1 MYRLLDYAAMIE
13 DAVRTPAYLAALEQA
28 VRPGSVVVEIG
39 TGTGFFAIIAARL
52 GARRV
57 YAIESDSSIRLAR
70 EVAALNGCAD
80 RIEFIEALSTDVTLP
95 EQGDVLLSDLRGVLP
110 TLGVHIPSI
119 VDARARLLKPG
130 GIQIPS
136 EDTLWMALL
145 ESEAVAQKHL
155 KNADPSPHGDDF
167 APLHPIPA
175 NTGRKQRV
183 GAALR
188 ISAPARWAHLDYRT
202 VIDPSVRGTAT
213 LAASRSGVVHGLSAW
228 FETQLLPGIGYA
240 SEPGSDAIYGQAYFP
255 FPVPL
260 SVREGDEVEV
270 SLDGRLVGSEYVW
283 RWSARAVGVGMP
295 SWSCDQSSF
304 FGTPLGPEMLR
315 RRASNFVPRVS
326 AEGEIDGWILSRM
339 DAVRDLATIAREALQ
354 EFPEKLKTFENALTR
369 VGDLAERYSS

>member
-1 MYRLLDYAAMIE
+1 MYRLRDSAAMIE

-57 YAIESDSSIRLAR
+57 YAIESDTSIRLAR

-145 ESEAVAQKHL
+145 ESPRQWPRSTSRTRIQALMASTSRPCT
-155 KNADPSPHGDDF
+155 ASS
-167 APLHPIPA
+167 PIP
-175 NTGRKQRV
+175 G
-183 GAALR
+183 GSSALE
-188 ISAPARWAHLDYRT
+188 RT
-202 VIDPSVRGTAT
+202 
-213 LAASRSGVVHGLSAW
+213 
-228 FETQLLPGIGYA
+228 
-240 SEPGSDAIYGQAYFP
+240 
-255 FPVPL
+255 
-260 SVREGDEVEV
+260 
-270 SLDGRLVGSEYVW
+270 
-283 RWSARAVGVGMP
+283 
-295 SWSCDQSSF
+295 C
-304 FGTPLGPEMLR
+304 
-315 RRASNFVPRVS
+315 
-326 AEGEIDGWILSRM
+326 
-339 DAVRDLATIAREALQ
+339 
-354 EFPEKLKTFENALTR
+354 
-369 VGDLAERYSS
+369 